1 MTMITEVIVEDS
13 QDNGLV
19 IGRLWQ
25 KRWWVVAST
34 VLFTGAAT
42 AAAFLMTPIYRA
54 STVMISATAERSSE
68 GSLSGGLGQ
77 LGSLASLAGISVGT
91 GDSEVEEALAVL
103 KSREFTERFISE
115 KNLMPELF
123 PGKWDLKQ
131 GRWRVSASNQP
142 TRADG
147 FKVFDEK
154 IRTAVRDKKTGLFIL
169 QIDWRDRYEA
179 AAWANELVQRIN
191 AEMRAR
197 AIAKAE
203 ASIGFLQKELDK
215 ATDIG
220 TRESINRLIESQI
233 RRRMLAS
240 VTQEYAFRVID
251 KAMAPDAK
259 DTVRPV
265 TILIALLGFVFG
277 ATVGCMAV
285 LATAAF
291 DFSSLARPST
301 VPSTESKN

>member
-1 MTMITEVIVEDS
+1 MPREIVVEDTR
-13 QDNGLV
+13 DGGLL
-19 IGRLWQ
+19 IDRLLQ

-34 VLFTGAAT
+34 LLFTGAA
-42 AAAFLMTPIYRA
+42 AVAAFLMNPIYRA
-54 STVMISATAERSSE
+54 STVMISASAERSSE
-68 GSLSGGLGQ
+68 GSLSGALGQ
-77 LGSLASLAGISVGT
+77 LGSLASFAGITVGA

-103 KSREFTERFISE
+103 KSREFTEKFISE

-123 PGKWDLKQ
+123 ARQWDQKRAKWH
-131 GRWRVSASNQP
+131 VSARNLP
-142 TRADG
+142 TLGEG
-147 FKVFDEK
+147 FKKFDEN

-169 QIDWRDRYEA
+169 QIDWKDRYEA

-197 AIAKAE
+197 AISKAE

-220 TRESINRLIESQI
+220 TREAVNRLIESQI
-233 RRRMLAS
+233 KRRMLAS

-259 DTVRPV
+259 DTVRPIKV
-265 TILIALLGFVFG
+265 LIILLGFVFG

-285 LATAAF
+285 LGTAAF
-291 DFSSLARPST
+291 NFSRESRPGAD
-301 VPSTESKN
+301 SKN